1 MNKKKFSIHK
11 AFSILFLTVIIF
23 AVGVLIGNQTSHQK
37 VNTVL
42 ELSQELQL
50 QTRGIEVQ
58 YDILEENIC
67 LNDDVLFLTEDLFDL
82 SEKIG
87 FMENTLGS
95 ENAKVQEM
103 KKEYFIVE
111 AKHWL
116 LAKKRTKDCFQ
127 NNISMN
133 NTVVLYFY
141 SNKGDCPRCQQEGT
155 VISYLHMEYEGM
167 NVYSFDATSDSTVV
181 TTLKQLYS
189 IEDEMPALVIND
201 ETHSGFI
208 DADEFIAIVDAQ
220 AEAIKLTKEELEV

>member
-181 TTLKQLYS
+181 TTLKQLYN
-189 IEDEMPALVIND
+189 IKDEMPALVIND

>member
-116 LAKKRTKDCFQ
+116 LAKKRTKECFQ

-133 NTVVLYFY
+133 NTIVLYFY

-181 TTLKQLYS
+181 TTLKQLYN
-189 IEDEMPALVIND
+189 IKDEMPALVIND